1 MDDKKNTYKRITT
14 FLAITL
20 SLSSVFYYLI
30 ISAGSLGAKGG
41 IYVMGL
47 MWCPGLSAMITQL
60 IYQKNLKGLGW
71 KWGKTKFQLMAY
83 FLPILYAL
91 VAYSLIWLTGLGKFN
106 GFIPSNLFN
115 FIVLGTLMSSFTTLG
130 EEIGWRGFLVPH
142 LSKVTS
148 YTKLS
153 LISGLIW
160 AVWHFPVLLFAD
172 YNSGTPWWFGLGCF
186 TLLAVGASFIFAW
199 LRLRSGSL
207 WTAMLLHASHNLY
220 IQSYFDNATDDTGIT
235 AYISSEF
242 GIALALV
249 ILVFAYLFWRKRAV
263 VSLSG

>member
-1 MDDKKNTYKRITT
+1 
-14 FLAITL
+14 
-20 SLSSVFYYLI
+20 
-30 ISAGSLGAKGG
+30 
-41 IYVMGL
+41 
-47 MWCPGLSAMITQL
+47 MITQL

-71 KWGKTKFQLMAY
+71 KWGKTKYQLMAY

-115 FIVLGTLMSSFTTLG
+115 FFVLGTLMSSFTALG

-153 LISGLIW
+153 IISGLIW
-160 AVWHFPVLLFAD
+160 SVWHYPVLLFAD

-220 IQSYFDNATDDTGIT
+220 IQSYFDKATDDTGIT

-249 ILVFAYLFWRKRAV
+249 ILVFAYLFWRKRSQ